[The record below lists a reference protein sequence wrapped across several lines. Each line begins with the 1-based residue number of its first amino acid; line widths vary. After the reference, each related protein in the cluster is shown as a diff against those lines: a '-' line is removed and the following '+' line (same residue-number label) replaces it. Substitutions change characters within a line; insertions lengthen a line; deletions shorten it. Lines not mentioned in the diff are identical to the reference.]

1 MSKTIELYNLLKD
14 KIGEEATSVLINAF
28 DEGTEKAK
36 TEAATKA
43 DLQVLKADTKADV
56 QVLRTELKTDIQAL
70 RTEMQAL
77 RTELQVFKTDI
88 EGKLEAKLAE
98 LKADILK
105 WTFLFWTG
113 QLVAMA
119 ALLKFFGGH

>member
-14 KIGEEATSVLINAF
+14 KIGEEATKVLIDTF
-28 DEGTEKAK
+28 DEVTEKARN
-36 TEAATKA
+36 EAATKA
-43 DLQVLKADTKADV
+43 DLQVL
-56 QVLRTELKTDIQAL
+56 RTELKTDMQVL
-70 RTEMQAL
+70 KTE
-77 RTELQVFKTDI
+77 I
-88 EGKLEAKLAE
+88 EAKLAE

-119 ALLKFFGGH
+119 ALLKFFG